1 LYYDLPCISDESLEA
16 ATNIV
21 ENNEFIYYNNKED
34 RDTAMSS
41 LSKSEIDNN
50 DNNDGDNSDIRN
62 VLSNLIDKA
71 ADLSPFRY
79 KSPL

>member
-1 LYYDLPCISDESLEA
+1 LTVRSCHDPPCILDESLEA
-16 ATNIV
+16 AANIV

-34 RDTAMSS
+34 GDTVMSS
-41 LSKSEIDNN
+41 VSESKIN
-50 DNNDGDNSDIRN
+50 DNDDDSNIYN
-62 VLSNLIDKA
+62 VLSNLINKA

>member
-1 LYYDLPCISDESLEA
+1 LTVRSCPRISDESLEA
-16 ATNIV
+16 AANIT
-21 ENNEFIYYNNKED
+21 ENNEFIYYDNKED

-41 LSKSEIDNN
+41 LSKSEID
-50 DNNDGDNSDIRN
+50 DDDDDNSDIRD